1 MAIAT
6 STQPLRAKHASSP
19 TVVPVALGLICVGGG
34 LILAASILQNI
45 LALGADAPYV
55 THLMA
60 LNTPV
65 TSELGAVL
73 GPAGSSVDNLLYV
86 IALVG
91 GAVAAILLI
100 VGSGFW
106 LSSARTRHPEATR
119 RVSAVGLWMALILSI
134 VAILPVEGTW
144 KEVGL
149 AGSGDTWTGSAVQLA
164 VLSLLGLLLLQISA
178 PQWRSSLREAF
189 RD

>member
-1 MAIAT
+1 
-6 STQPLRAKHASSP
+6 
-19 TVVPVALGLICVGGG
+19 
-34 LILAASILQNI
+34 
-45 LALGADAPYV
+45 
-55 THLMA
+55 
-60 LNTPV
+60 
-65 TSELGAVL
+65 
-73 GPAGSSVDNLLYV
+73 
-86 IALVG
+86 
-91 GAVAAILLI
+91 
-100 VGSGFW
+100 
-106 LSSARTRHPEATR
+106 
-119 RVSAVGLWMALILSI
+119 MALILSI